1 MRVRFTPRMSAASCT
16 VMVSSR
22 SPRREEVAYLVGTN
36 AAGSRAFLGSWGETG
51 AMRPSGWF
59 RLPIMALVSRSVR
72 SIWALSNREAEI
84 LSLYALGMTQ
94 GRIADELHVSQSTVH
109 THIVHIY
116 TKTGLHSRQE
126 LMDLMD
132 DRYRVDGP

>member
-1 MRVRFTPRMSAASCT
+1 MGLALVAAMAFDTSG
-16 VMVSSR
+16 SGLSR
-22 SPRREEVAYLVGTN
+22 SPRRGE
-36 AAGSRAFLGSWGETG
+36 AAFG
-51 AMRPSGWF
+51 
-59 RLPIMALVSRSVR
+59 
-72 SIWALSNREAEI
+72 LSNREAEM

>member
-1 MRVRFTPRMSAASCT
+1 
-16 VMVSSR
+16 
-22 SPRREEVAYLVGTN
+22 
-36 AAGSRAFLGSWGETG
+36 
-51 AMRPSGWF
+51 
-59 RLPIMALVSRSVR
+59 
-72 SIWALSNREAEI
+72 
-84 LSLYALGMTQ
+84 MTQ
-94 GRIADELHVSQSTVH
+94 GRIADELHVSQSTVY